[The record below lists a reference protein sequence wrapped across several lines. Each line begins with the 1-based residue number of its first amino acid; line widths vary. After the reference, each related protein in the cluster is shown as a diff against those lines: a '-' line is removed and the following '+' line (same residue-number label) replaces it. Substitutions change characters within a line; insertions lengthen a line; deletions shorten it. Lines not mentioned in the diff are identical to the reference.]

1 MTRRPAFARIL
12 VQSSSRSQFLR
23 LGACARGNGDLLSP
37 PMRVLRRRNFEPP
50 RLLQT
55 VRRIGIALTSVLLV
69 FLLISVTLLAL
80 APRRL
85 ETPAH
90 ISSTDEL
97 TAFLERLVATE
108 NPPGLSVAVVKD
120 DELVYQRAFGFA
132 NGPESIEATPKSIY
146 RWWSLTKIL
155 TAIAI
160 FQLHER
166 GQLDIED
173 EVRQYLPFVQTTF
186 RGDEAPTMRLRHL
199 LNHSSGLPNL
209 RLEVLRWMH
218 PEDAEGRGANELIA
232 ENFERFSR
240 LRGSPGRRGR
250 YSNFGYLLLG
260 AVVEEVSGQSYEDY
274 VVENI
279 LNPLGMNLTGFTIGE
294 AMRPHI
300 AAGCHPLVNFQTIF
314 LPAIR
319 DVDAYVQEF
328 ENGRIWLAPFYLDA
342 NAYGGA
348 MGPVTDATRLLRA
361 LLNEGTLEGRSILAP
376 ETARMMLQEGR
387 VRAGSSSV
395 APPYYRRAGME
406 HGLGFWVFPSQDGER
421 YEHTGAGLGFATLF
435 RIYPEDRLAIALLAN
450 GTSLD
455 REGIADRLFELFR
468 D

>member
-1 MTRRPAFARIL
+1 
-12 VQSSSRSQFLR
+12 
-23 LGACARGNGDLLSP
+23 
-37 PMRVLRRRNFEPP
+37 MRVLRRRSFEPP

-173 EVRQYLPFVQTTF
+173 EVRQYLPFFQTTF
-186 RGDEAPTMRLRHL
+186 RGDEAPTVRLRHL

-361 LLNEGTLEGRSILAP
+361 LLNEGTLEGRSVLAP

>member
-1 MTRRPAFARIL
+1 
-12 VQSSSRSQFLR
+12 
-23 LGACARGNGDLLSP
+23 
-37 PMRVLRRRNFEPP
+37 MRVLRRRSFEPP

-132 NGPESIEATPKSIY
+132 NGPEGIGTTPKSIY

-173 EVRQYLPFVQTTF
+173 EVRQYLPFFQTTF
-186 RGDEAPTMRLRHL
+186 RGDEAPTIRLRHL

-361 LLNEGTLEGRSILAP
+361 LLNEGTLEGRSVLAP

>member
-1 MTRRPAFARIL
+1 MTRRPPFARIL
-12 VQSSSRSQFLR
+12 VQSSSRSQFLH
-23 LGACARGNGDLLSP
+23 LGACARGNRDLFSP
-37 PMRVLRRRNFEPP
+37 PMRVLRRRSFEPP

-90 ISSTDEL
+90 ISSADEL

-132 NGPESIEATPKSIY
+132 NGPAGIEATPKSIY

-173 EVRQYLPFVQTTF
+173 EVRQYLPFFQTTF
-186 RGDEAPTMRLRHL
+186 RGGDAPTMRLRHL

-240 LRGSPGRRGR
+240 LRASPGRRGR

-328 ENGRIWLAPFYLDA
+328 ENGRIWLAPFYLDG

-361 LLNEGTLEGRSILAP
+361 LLNEGTLEGRSVLAP

-406 HGLGFWVFPSQDGER
+406 HGLGFGVFPSQDGER
-421 YEHTGAGLGFATLF
+421 YEHTGADLGFATLF

>member
-1 MTRRPAFARIL
+1 
-12 VQSSSRSQFLR
+12 
-23 LGACARGNGDLLSP
+23 
-37 PMRVLRRRNFEPP
+37 MRVLRRRSFEPP

-90 ISSTDEL
+90 ISSADEL

-132 NGPESIEATPKSIY
+132 NGPAGIEATPKSIY

-173 EVRQYLPFVQTTF
+173 EVRQYLPFFQTTF
-186 RGDEAPTMRLRHL
+186 RGDDAPTMRLRHL

-240 LRGSPGRRGR
+240 LRASPGRRGR

-328 ENGRIWLAPFYLDA
+328 ENGRIWLAPFYLDG

-361 LLNEGTLEGRSILAP
+361 LLNEGTLEGRSVLAP

>member
-1 MTRRPAFARIL
+1 M
-12 VQSSSRSQFLR
+12 
-23 LGACARGNGDLLSP
+23 
-37 PMRVLRRRNFEPP
+37 
-50 RLLQT
+50 
-55 VRRIGIALTSVLLV
+55 
-69 FLLISVTLLAL
+69 TLLAL

-90 ISSTDEL
+90 ISSADEL

-132 NGPESIEATPKSIY
+132 NGPAGIEATPKSIY

-173 EVRQYLPFVQTTF
+173 EVRQYLPFFQTTF
-186 RGDEAPTMRLRHL
+186 RGDDAPTMRLRHL

-240 LRGSPGRRGR
+240 LRASPGRRGR

-260 AVVEEVSGQSYEDY
+260 AVVEEVS
-274 VVENI
+274 V
-279 LNPLGMNLTGFTIGE
+279 
-294 AMRPHI
+294 R
-300 AAGCHPLVNFQTIF
+300 
-314 LPAIR
+314 
-319 DVDAYVQEF
+319 
-328 ENGRIWLAPFYLDA
+328 
-342 NAYGGA
+342 
-348 MGPVTDATRLLRA
+348 ATR
-361 LLNEGTLEGRSILAP
+361 T
-376 ETARMMLQEGR
+376 T
-387 VRAGSSSV
+387 SS
-395 APPYYRRAGME
+395 
-406 HGLGFWVFPSQDGER
+406 
-421 YEHTGAGLGFATLF
+421 
-435 RIYPEDRLAIALLAN
+435 RI
-450 GTSLD
+450 
-455 REGIADRLFELFR
+455 F
-468 D
+468 

>member
-1 MTRRPAFARIL
+1 
-12 VQSSSRSQFLR
+12 
-23 LGACARGNGDLLSP
+23 
-37 PMRVLRRRNFEPP
+37 MRVLRRRSLEPP

-55 VRRIGIALTSVLLV
+55 VRRIGILLTSVLLV

-85 ETPAH
+85 ETPAR

-132 NGPESIEATPKSIY
+132 DGPASIEATPKTIY

-155 TAIAI
+155 TAMAI

-173 EVRQYLPFVQTTF
+173 EVRQYLPFFQTTF
-186 RGDEAPTMRLRHL
+186 RGDEAPRVRLRHL
-199 LNHSSGLPNL
+199 LNHSSGLSNL

-218 PEDAEGRGANELIA
+218 PEDGTGNNANELLA

-240 LRGSPGRRGR
+240 LRARPGRRGH
-250 YSNFGYLLLG
+250 YSNFGYLVLG
-260 AVVEEVSGQSYEDY
+260 AVVEKVSGRSYEDY

-279 LNPLGMNLTGFTIGE
+279 LNPLGMELTGFTIGE

-300 AAGCHPLVNFQTIF
+300 AAGCHPLINFQTIF

-319 DVDAYVQEF
+319 NVDAYIQEI

-361 LLNEGTLEGRSILAP
+361 LLNEGTLEGRSVLTP
-376 ETARMMLQEGR
+376 ETTRMMLQGGR
-387 VRAGSSSV
+387 VRAGPSSV

-406 HGLGFWVFPSQDGER
+406 HGLGFWVFPSQEGER

-435 RIYPEDRLAIALLAN
+435 RLYPEDRIAIALLAN